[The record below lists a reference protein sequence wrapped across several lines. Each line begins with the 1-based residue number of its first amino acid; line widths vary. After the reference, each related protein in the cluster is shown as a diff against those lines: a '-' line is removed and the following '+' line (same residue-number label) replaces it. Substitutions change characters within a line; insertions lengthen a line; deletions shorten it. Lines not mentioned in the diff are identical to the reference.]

1 LSENGIILRASEQLG
16 GAMNA
21 IDLQQI
27 SVFLA
32 TGTCICLV
40 FPWMAVHGWG
50 LIKLLGMED
59 KSASGKA
66 VGAWA
71 LSFVGGFT
79 GPCVILA
86 SLVAF
91 FIAGGEAKK
100 ARWGDANEA
109 TAHVAKVAR
118 LSSAIILL
126 MAALMSLFVLG
137 GQAFA
142 PT

>member
-1 LSENGIILRASEQLG
+1 MDG
-16 GAMNA
+16 

-32 TGTCICLV
+32 AGTCICLV
-40 FPWMAVHGWG
+40 FPWMGVHGWG
-50 LIKLLGMED
+50 LIKLLRMED

-71 LSFVGGFT
+71 LSFVGGFM

-91 FIAGGEAKK
+91 FLAGGEAKK

-118 LSSAIILL
+118 LSSGIIIVMALL
-126 MAALMSLFVLG
+126 MGLFVLV
-137 GQAFA
+137 GQVFA
-142 PT
+142 PG